1 MRLCL
6 FILCWISVA
15 PLAICQGSNRVAG
28 AAKAP
33 ETSAPTAAA
42 SASALSRETALP
54 PILDASYVPDD
65 KHVLEPGDHISFRI
79 VEDRD
84 PAVALIVADSR
95 ELDVP
100 YVGRVSVAGK
110 TCKQLAPELK
120 TLLEKEYYYRAT
132 VVLAVD
138 LVNKVRGKIYVMGEV
153 RQQGAVELL
162 FNESLTAG
170 KAILKAGGFGD
181 FAYKEK
187 VKINRPGVKTPI
199 EINMVNVFE
208 KGKQDQD
215 VVLEP
220 DDTVYVPK
228 HSLVY

>member
-1 MRLCL
+1 MGGLEGIPMAKRS
-6 FILCWISVA
+6 F
-15 PLAICQGSNRVAG
+15 
-28 AAKAP
+28 AKAAFAHLR
-33 ETSAPTAAA
+33 EE
-42 SASALSRETALP
+42 ALSYPGAFEDFPWGDAL
-54 PILDASYVPDD
+54 Y
-65 KHVLEPGDHISFRI
+65 
-79 VEDRD
+79 
-84 PAVALIVADSR
+84 
-95 ELDVP
+95 
-100 YVGRVSVAGK
+100 
-110 TCKQLAPELK
+110 
-120 TLLEKEYYYRAT
+120 
-132 VVLAVD
+132 
-138 LVNKVRGKIYVMGEV
+138 KVRGKIYVMGEV